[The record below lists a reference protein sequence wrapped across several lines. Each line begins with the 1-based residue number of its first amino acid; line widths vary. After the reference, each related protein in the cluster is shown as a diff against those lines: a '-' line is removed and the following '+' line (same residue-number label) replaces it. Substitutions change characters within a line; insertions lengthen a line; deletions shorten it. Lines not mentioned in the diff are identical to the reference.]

1 MAATMT
7 GIASSCRSRPGHGE
21 GRVRSRRSE
30 PTGGPWRE
38 LQADAH
44 TCQLAGW
51 GRGLHL
57 PVGGPGPS
65 GSGQR
70 SWRRGPVARGAV
82 ARANDHGAG
91 RQLSTISEQRARGA
105 QGPIPP
111 AGLARPMERGGDSSR
126 RSAVVASGGWPAEG
140 APVRGP
146 AVPGGP
152 PWRLD
157 DAPDHPDVQ
166 SCWKDVGQTRDLCHN
181 LVRPHQA
188 LGSSLP
194 PNGSLVTARGAA
206 RRNGRP
212 HRTYWTSGLLALTL
226 RKSACY
232 SPARLPVPW
241 PFHDP

>member
-1 MAATMT
+1 MA
-7 GIASSCRSRPGHGE
+7 SE
-21 GRVRSRRSE
+21 GPLRRSE
-30 PTGGPWRE
+30 PIGRPSRE
-38 LQADAH
+38 LQANAP
-44 TCQLAGW
+44 TCQWAGW
-51 GRGLHL
+51 GRG
-57 PVGGPGPS
+57 
-65 GSGQR
+65 
-70 SWRRGPVARGAV
+70 PVAQG
-82 ARANDHGAG
+82 NDHGAG

-212 HRTYWTSGLLALTL
+212 HRTSGRLALTL

>member
-70 SWRRGPVARGAV
+70 SWRGPTIM

-91 RQLSTISEQRARGA
+91 RRLSTISEQRARGA

-111 AGLARPMERGGDSSR
+111 ASLARPMERGGDSSR
-126 RSAVVASGGWPAEG
+126 RSPVGASGGWPCGGRSRPWPSG
-140 APVRGP
+140 AGWPSGAAGRRTGP
-146 AVPGGP
+146 PGCSVMLERCRADPGAVPEPGP
-152 PWRLD
+152 T
-157 DAPDHPDVQ
+157 AP
-166 SCWKDVGQTRDLCHN
+166 
-181 LVRPHQA
+181 
-188 LGSSLP
+188 
-194 PNGSLVTARGAA
+194 GA
-206 RRNGRP
+206 
-212 HRTYWTSGLLALTL
+212 GLLTAAEWLARHGSWGGQAQRPSTQDVL
-226 RKSACY
+226 DQRAPRVD
-232 SPARLPVPW
+232 PAEKRVL
-241 PFHDP
+241 